1 MPMKIQQTYTFCIAH
16 AVCYLE
22 SNAEAAI
29 CDSPREVTPYIKT
42 AEKIVQQFN
51 TFSIHISML
60 ISFRKS
66 NSHS

>member
-42 AEKIVQQFN
+42 AEKDGATI
-51 TFSIHISML
+51 
-60 ISFRKS
+60 
-66 NSHS
+66 